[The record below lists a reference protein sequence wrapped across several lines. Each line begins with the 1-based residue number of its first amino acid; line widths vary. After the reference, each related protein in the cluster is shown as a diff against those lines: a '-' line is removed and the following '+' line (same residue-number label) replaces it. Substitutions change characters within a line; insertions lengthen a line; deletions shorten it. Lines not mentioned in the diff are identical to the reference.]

1 MSRPL
6 AVKGGGACTKH
17 VLNTRLSSAL
27 CAEEVLNARVGTM
40 LAWAPGVRRQ
50 AGTTMGAAGSV
61 TLSGPKAVRH
71 DASAC
76 AGDGDP
82 LVRTE
87 ERITSTAHASASDLY
102 REHSTGL
109 VRQLVRHTGC
119 GEAARDLAQEAFLR
133 FLRLPSWR
141 VGLIDQ
147 PEAYLR
153 QISTN
158 LARDW
163 GRSRARQRCSD
174 TPQFAREGQIDQV
187 AVLESRDTLRRLETA
202 ISTLRPKTRAI
213 FLAHRLDGL
222 SYSEIAELTG
232 LSVKGVEKQ
241 MSKAIAKIDRLL
253 DRP

>member
-1 MSRPL
+1 M
-6 AVKGGGACTKH
+6 
-17 VLNTRLSSAL
+17 
-27 CAEEVLNARVGTM
+27 E
-40 LAWAPGVRRQ
+40 
-50 AGTTMGAAGSV
+50 AAGSV
-61 TLSGPKAVRH
+61 TLSGPKALRH
-71 DASAC
+71 E

-82 LVRTE
+82 LA
-87 ERITSTAHASASDLY
+87 RIDEQMTSDAHARASDLY

-222 SYSEIAELTG
+222 SYSEIAEMTG